1 MTVQKKA
8 GTKEEGGGGGAVV
21 FAAAAAGGLVEGE
34 AAEAGFMAD
43 RVGCC
48 VCVCVC
54 VIGVRRHDEMRRRE
68 DKRKGHKLA

>member
-1 MTVQKKA
+1 VGEEGVGGEGMEEVEE
-8 GTKEEGGGGGAVV
+8 EEGGGGTVV
-21 FAAAAAGGLVEGE
+21 LAAAAAGGMVEGE

-54 VIGVRRHDEMRRRE
+54 VIG
-68 DKRKGHKLA
+68 G

>member
-1 MTVQKKA
+1 V
-8 GTKEEGGGGGAVV
+8 GEEEVGGEGMEEVEEEEGGGGAVV

-48 VCVCVC
+48 VCVCVY
-54 VIGVRRHDEMRRRE
+54 V
-68 DKRKGHKLA
+68 

>member
-1 MTVQKKA
+1 VGEEGVGGEGMEEVEE
-8 GTKEEGGGGGAVV
+8 EEGGGGTVV
-21 FAAAAAGGLVEGE
+21 LAAAAAGGLVEGE

-54 VIGVRRHDEMRRRE
+54 VVG
-68 DKRKGHKLA
+68 G